1 MWPFIVLLLQSTA
14 PCSAELAALSAYE
27 VQHATGAITVDGK
40 LDEPDWATA
49 PSVEFVFPWEDQTGA
64 KQNTTAKLLWD
75 ETNLYGA
82 YKCEDADL
90 TAECTQRDDPTYQD
104 DCVELFLNPNP
115 ARSQMYYGME
125 MNCRGVL
132 YDYFQAFPVTLLK
145 QVNFAGV
152 HLKTQLRGTL
162 NKRDDKDDGWTLE
175 VAVPFANFAEL
186 QRDVPPKPGA
196 SWRLNLNRWDGL
208 GDRRLSQW
216 SNSGMPTPNPHN
228 PERFGV
234 VTFIDQRHK

>member
-1 MWPFIVLLLQSTA
+1 MTA
-14 PCSAELAALSAYE
+14 LSLAALALAVPCGAADDLLPAY
-27 VQHATGAITVDGK
+27 QIKHAIGPITVDGK

-49 PSVEFVFPWEDQTGA
+49 PAVELVFPWESQTGA
-64 KQNTTAKLLWD
+64 KQKTTAKLLWD
-75 ETNLYGA
+75 QTNLYLG
-82 YKCEDADL
+82 YQCEDADL
-90 TAECTQRDDPTYQD
+90 TAKHTQRDDPTYED

-132 YDYFQAFPVTLLK
+132 YDYFYAFPVTLLK
-145 QVNFAGV
+145 QIDLPDVQ
-152 HLKTQLRGTL
+152 LRTQLRGTL
-162 NKRDDKDDGWTLE
+162 NQRDDKDEGWTLE
-175 VAVPFANFAEL
+175 VAFPFAGFVDL
-186 QRDVPPKPGA
+186 QGDAPPKPGA

-216 SNSGMPTPNPHN
+216 SNSGLESPNPHN

-234 VTFIDQRHK
+234 VTFVDHREK

>member
-1 MWPFIVLLLQSTA
+1 LP
-14 PCSAELAALSAYE
+14 AYE
-27 VQHATGAITVDGK
+27 IRHATGAIAVDGK
-40 LDEPDWATA
+40 LDEPDWAMA
-49 PSVEFVFPWEDQTGA
+49 PGVEFVFPWEDQTGA
-64 KQNTTAKLLWD
+64 KQKTTAKLLWD
-75 ETNLYGA
+75 ESNLYLA

-90 TAECTQRDDPTYQD
+90 TAECTQRDDPTYKD

-132 YDYFQAFPVTLLK
+132 YDYFHAFPVTLLK
-145 QVNFAGV
+145 QVNFDSV
-152 HLKTQLRGTL
+152 QLKTQLRGTL
-162 NKRDDKDDGWTLE
+162 NKRDDKDEGWTLE

-186 QRDVPPKPGA
+186 QTDVPPKPGA

-216 SNSGMPTPNPHN
+216 SNSGMSTPNPHN
-228 PERFGV
+228 PARFGV
-234 VTFIDQRHK
+234 VTFIDQRGK